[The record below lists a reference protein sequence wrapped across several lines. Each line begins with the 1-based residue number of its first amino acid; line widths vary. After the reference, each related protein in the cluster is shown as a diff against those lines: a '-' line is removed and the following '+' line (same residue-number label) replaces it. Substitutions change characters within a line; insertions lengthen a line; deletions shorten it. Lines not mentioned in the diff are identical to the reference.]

1 MDGSSGSRGRE
12 KQQNLDMFLRKS
24 QWDLQMDWKWDVKES
39 EKAKMT
45 WKVELS
51 FTNTG
56 KPVGASAL
64 GRT

>member
-1 MDGSSGSRGRE
+1 M
-12 KQQNLDMFLRKS
+12 
-24 QWDLQMDWKWDVKES
+24 DVKES

-45 WKVELS
+45 WRVELS
-51 FTNTG
+51 LLNMA